1 MEKARAEGQQEID
14 EANWQSKK
22 NLISI
27 RETTADV
34 KLSDALV
41 KKTKRDA
48 DVRYGALKIAKNVN
62 KFKEYATRASAGFSK
77 VAGTSSGASNISNR
91 ANRNKYNAVLAMVAQ
106 KAAIAEETGGQILRR
121 KYNENQAIY
130 QAQVAR
136 SLENF
141 IPQAGSPGRFWADQS
156 QFMRGLNTVGQV
168 TNIAMG
174 IPTRGFGD
182 GALYNIFGGKIS

>member
-1 MEKARAEGQQEID
+1 MQKARAEGQQEID

-48 DVRYGALKIAKNVN
+48 DARYGALKIAKNVN
-62 KFKEYATRASAGFSK
+62 KFRQYATQASADFLG
-77 VAGTSSGASNISNR
+77 AGTSSGAYNVSNR
-91 ANRNKYNAVLAMVAQ
+91 ANRNKYNTVLAMVAQ
-106 KAAIAEETGGQILRR
+106 KAAIAEESGGQILRR

-136 SLENF
+136 ALENF
-141 IPQAGSPGRFWADQS
+141 IPQPGSPGRFWADQNKY
-156 QFMRGLNTVGQV
+156 MRGLDTVGQV
-168 TNIAMG
+168 ASVAMG
-174 IPTRGFGD
+174 IPTSGFGE
-182 GALYNIFGGKIS
+182 GELFNIFGAKIS

>member
-22 NLISI
+22 NLITI
-27 RETTADV
+27 KETTADV

-62 KFKEYATRASAGFSK
+62 KFREYATRASAGFSK

-106 KAAIAEETGGQILRR
+106 KAAIAEESGGQILRR

-141 IPQAGSPGRFWADQS
+141 VPVAGSPGRFWADQN
-156 QFMRGLNTVGQV
+156 QFMRGFNAAGQV
-168 TNIAMG
+168 ASVASTVSG
-174 IPTRGFGD
+174 IGTGNWWNFEG
-182 GALYNIFGGKIS
+182 

>member
-22 NLISI
+22 NLITI

-34 KLSDALV
+34 KLSDALI
-41 KKTKRDA
+41 KKTKKDA
-48 DVRYGALKIAKNVN
+48 DARYGALKIAKNVN
-62 KFKEYATRASAGFSK
+62 KFRQYATQASADFLG
-77 VAGTSSGASNISNR
+77 AGTSSGAYNVSNR

-106 KAAIAEETGGQILRR
+106 KAAIAEESGGQILRR

-136 SLENF
+136 ALENF
-141 IPQAGSPGRFWADQS
+141 VPVAGSPGRFWADQN
-156 QFMRGLNTVGQV
+156 QFMRGLNAAGQAASVASTVS
-168 TNIAMG
+168 G
-174 IPTRGFGD
+174 IGTG
-182 GALYNIFGGKIS
+182 NWWNFGG